1 MFTGILLVFIGI
13 YFLLRNLG
21 IITDDFWEIF
31 WPIIIIAL
39 GLSFLGKRGKTKWK
53 HYDTKDETD

>member
-1 MFTGILLVFIGI
+1 MFTGILLVLIGV

-39 GLSFLGKRGKTKWK
+39 GFSFLGKSGKSKWK
-53 HYDTKDETD
+53 HSDTIDDSD